1 MNPYQIDFDFL
12 AESSAPSEISEWS
25 LLTPRPKS
33 NPLQFHASRSQQP
46 RIRSL
51 FQVSDLA
58 QSSLP
63 ASSPPSR
70 RVEPVLHSSGLQ
82 CPTPR
87 ESSIG
92 SLRYPDKQ
100 IHQGLPAPD
109 FSQPCPSSLTSP
121 SQDAEGVEDCSFSMP
136 ISRVPQLSKPARTS
150 KPSDVSQSRNASDL
164 TRVRIAAKSSMVW
177 NLWLRV
183 SACLHS
189 VSSVI
194 QQIQSSAYPV
204 EHAERF
210 LNQYAATTLV
220 RYMSCILQFV
230 EFCSTLHVPI
240 ETMSETRMADLLV
253 SGSLAR
259 RSDGSGPKFSV
270 TIKSLR
276 WAYKQLGIQPL
287 ACMFGPLIS
296 SFDKQKLPGDR
307 RESLPFPLFILMRWE
322 RRVLQSATPLQ
333 EVIILGGFLLLCW
346 SGLRFS
352 DLQRSHLSS
361 WQLDANSLRGLTWRA
376 KTCNSATPFGILLS
390 GILSCGSWTWV
401 HRYLQ
406 ALDQLYLGESL
417 DLIDFAIPAFDSNGV
432 PVKPYDAMTYAEAL
446 YYLRLYLSLPWSSQG
461 SQMAFNTS
469 SYSVHGLKAT
479 VLSWAAQANLPE
491 EDRRVHGKH
500 KPAQLSVQLYSRDDI
515 LGSLRVQTNLIS
527 QIVKG
532 WRPVTPLARG
542 GQKPLVEPQFSVERF
557 RKDKGDLEWKF
568 FRFDQADGLQQ
579 LVTLPDTPLEELS
592 EESSSDESSSSSS
605 SDGSV
610 EEPKPRRPK
619 IPRTAAASHLIEA
632 DEAIVGLH
640 RRTWH
645 VMMVS
650 DSQQPDLPCWQGQ
663 SLKTACGRFLIQ
675 MQVSASEAF
684 ELAPGQSMCSHGGCR
699 KGFQSIGRIA

>member
-1 MNPYQIDFDFL
+1 M
-12 AESSAPSEISEWS
+12 
-25 LLTPRPKS
+25 
-33 NPLQFHASRSQQP
+33 
-46 RIRSL
+46 
-51 FQVSDLA
+51 
-58 QSSLP
+58 P

-70 RVEPVLHSSGLQ
+70 RVEPLLHSSGLP
-82 CPTPR
+82 CPTPS

-92 SLRYPDKQ
+92 SLQYPDKQ
-100 IHQGLPAPD
+100 IPQGLPVPE
-109 FSQPCPSSLTSP
+109 FSQPRPGSLTMVS
-121 SQDAEGVEDCSFSMP
+121 EDVDSTEAGSFSM
-136 ISRVPQLSKPARTS
+136 SVARVPMPPKPARTS
-150 KPSDVSQSRNASDL
+150 KTVEVSQSRRASDL
-164 TRVRIAAKSSMVW
+164 ARVRIAATSPMVW
-177 NLWLRV
+177 NLWLRISV
-183 SACLHS
+183 CLQS
-189 VSSVI
+189 VSNVI

-230 EFCSTLHVPI
+230 EFCSALHVSLD
-240 ETMSETRMADLLV
+240 TMSETRMADLLV
-253 SGSLAR
+253 SGALAR

-270 TIKSLR
+270 TIKALR
-276 WAYKQLGIQPL
+276 WAYKQLGIQSL

-296 SFDKQKLPGDR
+296 SFDKQKVPSDR

-322 RRVLQSATPLQ
+322 RRILQSATPVQ
-333 EVIILGGFLLLCW
+333 EIIILGGFLLLCW

-361 WQLDANSLRGLTWRA
+361 WQLDDHTLRGLTWRA
-376 KTCNSATPFGILLS
+376 KTCNTATPFGILLS
-390 GILSCGSWTWV
+390 GLLSCGSLTWV

-406 ALDQLYLGESL
+406 ALDKLYSRDSL
-417 DLIDFAIPAFDSNGV
+417 DLIDFAIPAFDSQGV
-432 PVKPYDAMTYAEAL
+432 PVQPYDAMTYAEAL

-461 SQMAFNTS
+461 SQIDLDTS

-491 EDRRVHGKH
+491 EDRRIHGKH

-515 LGSLRVQTNLIS
+515 LGSIRVQTALIS
-527 QIVKG
+527 QIVQG

-542 GQKPLVEPQFSVERF
+542 GQKPLVEPQFSLERF
-557 RKDKGDLEWKF
+557 RKDKGHLEWQF
-568 FRFDQADGLQQ
+568 FRFDKSDGLQQ
-579 LVTLPDTPLEELS
+579 LVKLPDVPLEVLS
-592 EESSSDESSSSSS
+592 EDSSSEESSSSSS
-605 SDGSV
+605 SEDSV
-610 EEPKPRRPK
+610 EEPKPRQPK
-619 IPRTAAASHLIEA
+619 IPRKSVAPPLTEA

-645 VMMVS
+645 VMMMS
-650 DSQQPDLPCWQGQ
+650 DSPQPDLPCWQGQ
-663 SLKTACGRFLIQ
+663 SLKTACGRFLTQ

-684 ELAPGQSMCSHGGCR
+684 EIAPGQSMCSHGGCR